1 MSDRLAEFLN
11 QPLAVGNRT
20 ISGRLVLAPMTHL
33 GNIAM
38 RELLASFGGFGLLFS
53 EMCSARRIP
62 HENRETSDLFR
73 WRDQELPHL
82 VCQIVGFDPAA
93 MARAARTVQEAGF
106 FGVDLNF
113 GCSVAAICHRSCG
126 AALLKQPSL
135 AAAIVKAVRQSVSI
149 PVFVK
154 FRTGWQDNPL
164 AAVDLARRFEAAG
177 ADALTFHPRV
187 APDRRSRPPRWD
199 YIGLVKQAVSIPVFG
214 NGNVFSRA
222 DCVTMLST
230 TGCDGIA
237 IGRMAVARPWVFSE
251 WANGVSVGPN
261 IYGNT
266 ALRLA
271 NLLPLY
277 FDETQAVRRFKKFA
291 LYFAANFRFGHA
303 LYTRIFNASDM
314 EAIRSI
320 IRSFFETP
328 PDLTI
333 RPNMNLFSN

>member
-11 QPLAVGNRT
+11 RPLAVGNRT
-20 ISGRLVLAPMTHL
+20 ISGRLVLAPMTLL

-82 VCQIVGFDPAA
+82 VCQIVGFNPAT

-113 GCSVAAICHRSCG
+113 GCSVAAICSQSCG

-135 AAAIVKAVRQSVSI
+135 AAAIVKAVRRSVSI

-154 FRTGWQDNPL
+154 FRTGWQDSPL
-164 AAVDLARRFEAAG
+164 VAVDLARRFEAAG

-187 APDRRSRPPRWD
+187 APDRRSRPPRWA

-222 DCVTMLST
+222 DCITMLSM

-237 IGRMAVARPWVFSE
+237 LGRMAVARPWVFSE
-251 WANGVSVGPN
+251 WADGASVEPN
-261 IYGNT
+261 IYENT
-266 ALRLA
+266 ALKLTD
-271 NLLPLY
+271 LLPRY
-277 FDETQAVRRFKKFA
+277 FDEVRAVRRFKKFA
-291 LYFAANFRFGHA
+291 LYFAANFRFGHT

-314 EAIRSI
+314 EAIRLI
-320 IRSFFETP
+320 LRSFFQIP
-328 PDLTI
+328 PDLTKT
-333 RPNMNLFSN
+333 PNMNLFNN

>member
-1 MSDRLAEFLN
+1 
-11 QPLAVGNRT
+11 
-20 ISGRLVLAPMTHL
+20 
-33 GNIAM
+33 
-38 RELLASFGGFGLLFS
+38 
-53 EMCSARRIP
+53 
-62 HENRETSDLFR
+62 
-73 WRDQELPHL
+73 
-82 VCQIVGFDPAA
+82 
-93 MARAARTVQEAGF
+93 
-106 FGVDLNF
+106 
-113 GCSVAAICHRSCG
+113 
-126 AALLKQPSL
+126 L
-135 AAAIVKAVRQSVSI
+135 AAAIVKAVRRSVSI
-149 PVFVK
+149 PVVVK

-199 YIGLVKQAVSIPVFG
+199 YIGLVKQAVSVPVFG

-222 DCVTMLST
+222 DCVTMLSM

-271 NLLPLY
+271 DLLPLY
-277 FDETQAVRRFKKFA
+277 FDEAQAVRRFKKFA
-291 LYFAANFRFGHA
+291 LYFSANFRFGHT

-320 IRSFFETP
+320 LRSFFQTP
-328 PDLTI
+328 PDLTM